1 MTTGTDSLE
10 LYWIPLGADTTVVRL
25 SGRVYETIT
34 AALGRRPRCDLYHAA
49 LVASRGDIRITVEVA
64 PVPDDDGRE
73 RRGVVGDGPV
83 GSALLGRWRVFRYEI
98 RRWSGGSIPD
108 LRHAVDSPRLLSTD
122 PVEIAG
128 ALEQLAQVP
137 TPVWGRDELGLG
149 EMWNSN
155 SVIAWTLAS
164 SGLLSADLTPPR
176 GGRAPGWE
184 AGGELARRD
193 RPSQSFEAIRTRPES
208 VATHTL
214 PSG

>member
-1 MTTGTDSLE
+1 MTTGPDSLE

-25 SGRVYETIT
+25 SGRLYETIT
-34 AALGRRPRCDLYHAA
+34 ATVGRRPHCDLYHAA
-49 LVASRGDIRITVEVA
+49 LIARAGGVETTVEVA

-83 GSALLGRWRVFRYEI
+83 GSSLLGRWRVFRYEV

-108 LRHAVDSPRLLSTD
+108 LRHAIDSPRVLSTD
-122 PVEIAG
+122 PAEIAT
-128 ALEQLAQVP
+128 ALDQLERVP

-155 SVIAWTLAS
+155 SVVAWTLAS
-164 SGLLSADLTPPR
+164 NGLLPSDLAPPT
-176 GGRAPGWE
+176 GGRAPGWD
-184 AGGELARRD
+184 AGRILARRE
-193 RPSQSFEAIRTRPES
+193 RRAQEPGAMRTTPES